1 MPHEKS
7 ASILQIGKGLWTV
20 TLVSLQKGDNLPVA
34 LFILGYQQFMAK
46 SFKDHYT
53 IESTARAEPDS
64 GSLALQKYT

>member
-1 MPHEKS
+1 MRNQPQYYRLAKDCG
-7 ASILQIGKGLWTV
+7 QTV

>member
-1 MPHEKS
+1 M
-7 ASILQIGKGLWTV
+7 